1 MMDFSSF
8 DLQDDGDL
16 FKQNFQLS
24 SNSSNTHQIQ
34 DNTDFFNFIGD
45 NNANIHTNN
54 NTQSHQQSHQ
64 HQQHPHGSFSVPQL
78 SPDAQEGSFTNSSV
92 LSGHN
97 PEFNMSPL
105 QIASHNT
112 PQNNNSNNNMIQSY
126 HTPMQHPM
134 QNNPL
139 EDFQDE
145 EVIFIYMHTIFL
157 YTNNIIYLGI
167 LYSISITSYG
177 THL

>member
-16 FKQNFQLS
+16 FKQNFQLN
-24 SNSSNTHQIQ
+24 SNNNNNNSNNNSNQIQ
-34 DNTDFFNFIGD
+34 DDTDFFDFIGE
-45 NNANIHTNN
+45 NSAQIHSNLQT
-54 NTQSHQQSHQ
+54 HQHQ
-64 HQQHPHGSFSVPQL
+64 HQQHPHGSYSVPQL
-78 SPDAQEGSFTNSSV
+78 SPDGQEGSFTNSSI

-112 PQNNNSNNNMIQSY
+112 PQNSNNNSSSTNNNTMIQSY
-126 HTPMQHPM
+126 HTPMQHPVQQ
-134 QNNPL
+134 QNMSL

-145 EVIFIYMHTIFL
+145 EVTIRRR
-157 YTNNIIYLGI
+157 TTTKID
-167 LYSISITSYG
+167 
-177 THL
+177 

>member
-16 FKQNFQLS
+16 FKQNFQLNS
-24 SNSSNTHQIQ
+24 TNNNNNNNSNNNGNQIQ
-34 DNTDFFNFIGD
+34 DDTDFFDFIGE
-45 NNANIHTNN
+45 NSAQIHSNLQT
-54 NTQSHQQSHQ
+54 HQHQ
-64 HQQHPHGSFSVPQL
+64 HQQHPHGSYSVPQL
-78 SPDAQEGSFTNSSV
+78 SPDGQEGSFTNSSI

-112 PQNNNSNNNMIQSY
+112 PQNSNNSSSTNNNTMIQSY
-126 HTPMQHPM
+126 HTPMQHPVQQ
-134 QNNPL
+134 QNMSL

-145 EVIFIYMHTIFL
+145 EVTIRRR
-157 YTNNIIYLGI
+157 TTTKID
-167 LYSISITSYG
+167 
-177 THL
+177 